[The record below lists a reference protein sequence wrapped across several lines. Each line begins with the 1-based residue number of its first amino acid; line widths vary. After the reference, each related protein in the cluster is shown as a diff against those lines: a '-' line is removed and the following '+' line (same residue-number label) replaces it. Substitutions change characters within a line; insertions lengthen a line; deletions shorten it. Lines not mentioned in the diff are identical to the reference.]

1 MADVSALIERI
12 LADDDLPEHM
22 VTQKDDEQ
30 MRAVLARHLGARQSG
45 DRVLPPPYDAMSAGD
60 REAWLVYEGLFDG
73 AITDDVRRANVG
85 HPMAS
90 WAELKPEAH
99 QALVT
104 VLGQVI
110 LILHAVALNPEARRA
125 GE

>member
-1 MADVSALIERI
+1 MADLSAAIERI
-12 LADDDLPEHM
+12 L
-22 VTQKDDEQ
+22 DDEGLPDALVTKGHYADL
-30 MRAVLARHLGARQSG
+30 RAVLVRHLDARQSG
-45 DRVLPPPYDAMSAGD
+45 DRRLPPPYDAMNTGD
-60 REAWLVYEGLFDG
+60 REAWLIYEGLFDG
-73 AITDDVRRANVG
+73 AITDDVRRANTG

-110 LILHAVALNPEARRA
+110 TVLHAVALNPDARR
-125 GE
+125 G